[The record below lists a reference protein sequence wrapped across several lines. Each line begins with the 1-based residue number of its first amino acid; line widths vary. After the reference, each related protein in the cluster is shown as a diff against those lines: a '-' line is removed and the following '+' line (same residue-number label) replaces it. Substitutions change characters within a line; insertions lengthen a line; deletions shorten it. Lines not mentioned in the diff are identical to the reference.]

1 MDTADPARTNT
12 TVEREMTA
20 HDDHP
25 PVVPMVQLVASSSR
39 GQALEPWDNDDD
51 ALLTEAAQSFE
62 QLMSSSSSQVSK
74 GDFNQPETKPCSQL
88 HSAVPNGS
96 SAPNG
101 DDSWDQTDISLEVDP
116 DVLASAFD
124 ELESANLVNKPREF
138 ASPDRPNPAPSPTT
152 AAKQG
157 ASTLKNS
164 GTKSSLRQM
173 VLNVTT
179 DKPSL
184 PALSN
189 TDVTTTVLPTV
200 ANTSESDDLLP
211 PAPKRKP
218 WERKKPLPSGN
229 QLTAGGPST
238 SVTSQLTNVSQGDFS
253 FRPFCY
259 IEDMYNELVR
269 TTSSGSIP
277 RRRIYTIRG
286 LLISLLS
293 SLEHHQ
299 GTRWT
304 LAARL
309 ADGSATVDLDI
320 SSELLTS
327 WIGLTA
333 AESESLRQMSRVATT
348 GSEANVV
355 ALQEAQKHRHRLRT
369 ALSNFQARLA
379 NLAGLF
385 DISPPNPTSLGV
397 GDSSEEKP
405 IRPILVGYRPL
416 DGDWL
421 TQLHNRVLA
430 RWGTRVLD

>member
-1 MDTADPARTNT
+1 
-12 TVEREMTA
+12 
-20 HDDHP
+20 
-25 PVVPMVQLVASSSR
+25 
-39 GQALEPWDNDDD
+39 
-51 ALLTEAAQSFE
+51 
-62 QLMSSSSSQVSK
+62 
-74 GDFNQPETKPCSQL
+74 
-88 HSAVPNGS
+88 
-96 SAPNG
+96 
-101 DDSWDQTDISLEVDP
+101 
-116 DVLASAFD
+116 ASAFD
-124 ELESANLVNKPREF
+124 ELESANLVNKPCEF
-138 ASPDRPNPAPSPTT
+138 TSPDRPDPTPSPTPVG
-152 AAKQG
+152 KQG
-157 ASTLKNS
+157 ASTRKNL
-164 GTKSSLRQM
+164 GVKSSLRQT
-173 VLNVTT
+173 VLNVTAE
-179 DKPSL
+179 KP
-184 PALSN
+184 AISN
-189 TDVTTTVLPTV
+189 TVLPTV
-200 ANTSESDDLLP
+200 VDASESDDLLP

-218 WERKKPLPSGN
+218 WERKKPIPSAN
-229 QLTAGGPST
+229 QLTSGEPST
-238 SVTSQLTNVSQGDFS
+238 SATSQLTNVPQGDFS

-259 IEDMYNELVR
+259 IQDMYNELVR
-269 TTSSGSIP
+269 TTSSGSMP

-333 AESESLRQMSRVATT
+333 AESESLRQMSRVAAT

-355 ALQEAQKHRHRLRT
+355 ALQEAQKHRHRLRS

-385 DISPPNPTSLGV
+385 DITPPTPTSLGA